1 MENRNLTDSVELESN
16 TCTACEEETVG
27 AENAAA
33 VKEAEEKP
41 VFDKE
46 LFKRSILYNVMNMF
60 RKNLEEATPQQIFQA
75 ASYSI
80 RKTPRRSII
89 CPWNFLWDEPWV
101 II

>member
-1 MENRNLTDSVELESN
+1 MENRNLTESVELNSN
-16 TCTACEEETVG
+16 TCAACEEGTAT
-27 AENAAA
+27 AEAAAA

-75 ASYSI
+75 ASYSD
-80 RKTPRRSII
+80 RKS
-89 CPWNFLWDEPWV
+89 V
-101 II
+101 V